1 MKRTIRILVILLVS
15 TTSLL
20 TEGQTFELSEKG
32 TLIAIRG
39 TSTLHDWQMD
49 LTTFNSGFH
58 LKRVGPVI
66 EGFDNVTFRCK
77 ATDIKSESTLM
88 DKKAYDALKAD
99 NYPFITY
106 TGISVAGLVT
116 EGKEFTGNLTG
127 KLNVAGN
134 TKDVTIPF
142 KGSFT
147 DSRTI
152 SISAETN
159 LAMSSFSITPPT
171 AMLGTLKTGDEI
183 TVSFSLQ
190 FIQKS
195 TPEGSSY

>member
-159 LAMSSFSITPPT
+159 LAMSSFSITPPA

>member
-159 LAMSSFSITPPT
+159 LAMSSFSITPPA
-171 AMLGTLKTGDEI
+171 AMLGALKTGDEI

>member
-1 MKRTIRILVILLVS
+1 
-15 TTSLL
+15 
-20 TEGQTFELSEKG
+20 
-32 TLIAIRG
+32 
-39 TSTLHDWQMD
+39 
-49 LTTFNSGFH
+49 
-58 LKRVGPVI
+58 
-66 EGFDNVTFRCK
+66 
-77 ATDIKSESTLM
+77 M

-159 LAMSSFSITPPT
+159 LAMSSFSITPPA